1 MTTDAA
7 KLAAM
12 RRPNQISLSLLL
24 ILPSIAKAIIKIT
37 MPLPITP
44 QAIEA
49 STFGMNSDTA
59 DYRVMQPP
67 STRQTAMHHALTQ
80 YTAVKSLTDWS
91 TRRSGWRLE

>member
-44 QAIEA
+44 QAIAA
-49 STFGMNSDTA
+49 STFGMNSDTT
-59 DYRVMQPP
+59 DYRVMLAVDPP
-67 STRQTAMHHALTQ
+67 DHDASRGHSIHLCQDSELT
-80 YTAVKSLTDWS
+80 
-91 TRRSGWRLE
+91 GRLGGRAGG